1 MTTRD
6 VTLSLP
12 EFLYLRFQQMAK
24 ATHQPVDDLLVR
36 AVEMGG
42 PPSWEEA
49 PPRFQTELAS
59 LDRMTDDVLWRIARS
74 QHSADDAARMQV
86 LLDGQASASLTGD
99 EKAELESM
107 LFQAD
112 LTMLRKAHAAA
123 LLRWRGHTIPPAEKL

>member
-12 EFLYLRFQQMAK
+12 EFLYLRFQQMAT
-24 ATHQPVDDLLVR
+24 ATRQPVDDLLVR

-49 PPRFQTELAS
+49 PPRFQTELAA
-59 LDRMTDDVLWRIARS
+59 LDRMTDDALWRVARS
-74 QHSADDAARMQV
+74 RHSADEATRMQV
-86 LLDGQASASLTGD
+86 LLDGQASASLTSD
-99 EKAELESM
+99 EKSELESM

>member
-1 MTTRD
+1 
-6 VTLSLP
+6 
-12 EFLYLRFQQMAK
+12 MAK

-49 PPRFQTELAS
+49 PPRFQTELAA
-59 LDRMTDDVLWRIARS
+59 LDRMTDDALWRIARS
-74 QHSADDAARMQV
+74 RNSADEAARMQV
-86 LLDGQASASLTGD
+86 LLDGQALASLTSD
-99 EKAELESM
+99 EKSELESM

>member
-1 MTTRD
+1 MTTRT

-12 EFLYLRFQQMAK
+12 EFLYLRFQQMAT
-24 ATHQPVDDLLVR
+24 ATRQPVDDLLVR

-49 PPRFQTELAS
+49 PPRFQTELAA
-59 LDRMTDDVLWRIARS
+59 LDRMTDDALWRIARS
-74 QHSADDAARMQV
+74 RHSVAEAARMQL
-86 LLDGQASASLTGD
+86 LLDGQASASLTSD
-99 EKAELESM
+99 EKSELESM